1 VVDQGLSNLP
11 PNAFGCDGEAGVV
24 SVRDVQEQSQ
34 HNGGSLGWRLHSLAF
49 PEQVMLYDRSDSL
62 PLSRY
67 LSLSLSLSESG
78 SGCHVAPAAALVI
91 DVGSQSANWR

>member
-1 VVDQGLSNLP
+1 VCGT
-11 PNAFGCDGEAGVV
+11 
-24 SVRDVQEQSQ
+24 VQEQSQ

-67 LSLSLSLSESG
+67 LSLSESG